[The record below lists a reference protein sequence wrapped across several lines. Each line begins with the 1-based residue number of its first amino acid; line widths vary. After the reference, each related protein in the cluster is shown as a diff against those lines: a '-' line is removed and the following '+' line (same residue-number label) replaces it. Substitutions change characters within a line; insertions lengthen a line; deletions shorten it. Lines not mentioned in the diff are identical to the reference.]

1 MEEKKML
8 SYRDFEQVVHA
19 AVVNKYGNNPPVQC
33 RLRLENEL
41 EIFRKTKSYEDIP
54 LLDELF
60 RLAEED
66 GSEITGHGYGTSFV
80 HWLLGFTG
88 VNPLPPHHH
97 CEICKSTVFYTDG
110 DGWDLPT
117 RYCCGR
123 PMLRDGHSIPCE
135 AILPQQKNLKQNLK
149 RSLSFEIARSF
160 ASKAEDAIR
169 TACAGEFKLV
179 PIETPVISDDLLKYA
194 LIPRNDNMPEVDE
207 QGIWHTGAIDEQ
219 GAWHIDVNDPYVS
232 GYRTV
237 EFHLSDNKERIKAW
251 KAVAKQNISTEEF
264 LADPVLSV
272 VESRLLARAEKTK
285 HGALLPRSDK
295 LTFGYEL
302 KLLGYLYRSTHEEGA
317 FSGIPL
323 SDTFT
328 SREEV
333 WDVITKAIKRE
344 YGVNND
350 FAVKV
355 TRCTRMGMFT
365 NSRMDAWTEQLLV
378 ALGIPVHL
386 IEQMKHIYFLPEKAD
401 LIPRLAE
408 SLQLAWMDLQND
420 SSAHIQNT

>member
-1 MEEKKML
+1 M
-8 SYRDFEQVVHA
+8 
-19 AVVNKYGNNPPVQC
+19 
-33 RLRLENEL
+33 
-41 EIFRKTKSYEDIP
+41 
-54 LLDELF
+54 
-60 RLAEED
+60 
-66 GSEITGHGYGTSFV
+66 
-80 HWLLGFTG
+80 
-88 VNPLPPHHH
+88 
-97 CEICKSTVFYTDG
+97 
-110 DGWDLPT
+110 
-117 RYCCGR
+117 
-123 PMLRDGHSIPCE
+123 
-135 AILPQQKNLKQNLK
+135 
-149 RSLSFEIARSF
+149 
-160 ASKAEDAIR
+160 
-169 TACAGEFKLV
+169 
-179 PIETPVISDDLLKYA
+179 
-194 LIPRNDNMPEVDE
+194 
-207 QGIWHTGAIDEQ
+207 
-219 GAWHIDVNDPYVS
+219 
-232 GYRTV
+232 
-237 EFHLSDNKERIKAW
+237 
-251 KAVAKQNISTEEF
+251 
-264 LADPVLSV
+264 LSV

-355 TRCTRMGMFT
+355 TRCTRMGMIT

-408 SLQLAWMDLQND
+408 SLQLAWMELQGD
-420 SSAHIQNT
+420 SATHVQDI